1 MPILAALYFS
11 AAPAGAAYV
20 LGPKACNDPY
30 RSGQSL
36 YLSQRSYLHRD
47 AQLAKLARQRFGI
60 DESAALGTLR
70 ERYPGLGLETLR
82 TRVIVPLRP
91 LRRQISERLNQSGQ
105 AFLTSSGDYKRTDTN
120 RLRSQVEKEF
130 IDPRA
135 LAPRI
140 YSAV

>member
-82 TRVIVPLRP
+82 TRVIDCTVYFETSGRGQSRLFDAETFRP
-91 LRRQISERLNQSGQ
+91 V
-105 AFLTSSGDYKRTDTN
+105 RT
-120 RLRSQVEKEF
+120 KEQ
-130 IDPRA
+130 P
-135 LAPRI
+135 
-140 YSAV
+140 